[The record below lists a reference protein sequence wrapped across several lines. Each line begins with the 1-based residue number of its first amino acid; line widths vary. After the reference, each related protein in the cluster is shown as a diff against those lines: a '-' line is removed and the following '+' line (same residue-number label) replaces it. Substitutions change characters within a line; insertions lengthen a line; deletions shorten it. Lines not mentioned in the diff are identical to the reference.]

1 MPKCVVKD
9 CPHGTGMKSEFPD
22 VVLHHFPRDI
32 DAIKRWLTAGG
43 LDEESMESAVLEIF
57 NDRRGDRFRICSTH
71 FTAESYR
78 KGCKRKLWPHATPTL
93 MPENTTMKDRKSQEL
108 TKTSTGL
115 PKHCFCSCH
124 SYRKSYVDASSQTD
138 QNDFSPLA
146 AEVSYSL
153 AASYKDIYSDHR
165 YDLYTPYVLDDI
177 RSSTPNHLSAASYGD
192 IDKDSGTS
200 PSNDLSG
207 ASYRDIDGDPG
218 PDLNSSCTLEDSGTS
233 PFNHFSDLLSTIT
246 YNDIYR
252 DHGYDAHCSGFSED
266 TRGSSPATYKPKYRT
281 PGKHRYSSFF
291 FKDAIRAIP
300 NQVSIAGQL
309 WNVRSPCKYSVTNIP
324 SLQPCQN
331 AENKEMSFNAESHPK
346 RSSLWF
352 SPLTDFQDLG
362 ADMHIEAPP
371 SPVILESTVEML
383 TSLSE
388 TSPVDEPLITPLSDT
403 SSIDEPIF
411 KKRKTPSDASY
422 APHLSEVSDS
432 DYADSELDASD
443 KPSDITT
450 GEKNVVM
457 ERKFIVFESCL
468 DELLRKRCCTVD
480 CCFER
485 LTKFDKRMVGTL
497 LKVFA
502 TCAGGHNFLL
512 WQSQPRIQSVAVGN
526 LLLASAIVCSGSSY
540 TKVKEMFDLMNIKI
554 FGSQSFSNYQIGAI
568 FGAIDHNWLLEKER
582 VSSIISHKPLY
593 LIGDGQCDSPGFN
606 AKYCVYTMMDMQ
618 TSLILDFEAVQV
630 SQTTSSVAMEKLGFK
645 TCVDRIREE
654 KYDVHMI
661 GTDSHPGIK
670 KIMRTDYS
678 DINHQF
684 DLWHYSKSIK
694 KKLLNASRPAGC
706 EIIKDWISPILNHFY
721 WCSRTCKGNIEVFRD
736 RWHGVLNHVCNI
748 HQWKNGDVESGC
760 KHGELTGDDVSRPWL
775 SKPSLAY
782 IALRDVILCPQMDR
796 DLKHLVFYCR
806 TGALESFHSLV
817 LKYRTKQHHYPMNS
831 MEARTKLAILS
842 NNRNTNRPQ
851 AVLKTSTSAPA
862 GTPITK
868 LVYSRLQKKW
878 YVRKIYEPTNNEH
891 VKTIMMDVVNVAKGL
906 LKPVWQ
912 SKVDKLPK
920 NVATVKK
927 PDKSTA
933 IAQHRSRF

>member
-1 MPKCVVKD
+1 MPKCVVKG

-22 VVLHHFPRDI
+22 IILHQFPRDI

-43 LDEESMESAVLEIF
+43 LDEESMENMALEISL
-57 NDRRGDRFRICSTH
+57 DKQAKRFRMCSAH
-71 FTAESYR
+71 FSTDAYR
-78 KGCKRKLWPHATPTL
+78 NGSKQKLWPHAIPTL
-93 MPENTTMKDRKSQEL
+93 MPEDSTMSVLRIPRKSRQSS
-108 TKTSTGL
+108 KTSTGL
-115 PKHCFCSCH
+115 PKRCSCTCH

-138 QNDFSPLA
+138 KNDFSPLA
-146 AEVSYSL
+146 AEESYSL
-153 AASYKDIYSDHR
+153 AASYKDIYNDHR
-165 YDLYTPYVLDDI
+165 YDLNAPYVVDDI
-177 RSSTPNHLSAASYGD
+177 RSSTPNHLSAASCRD

-200 PSNDLSG
+200 PSNDLS
-207 ASYRDIDGDPG
+207 D
-218 PDLNSSCTLEDSGTS
+218 
-233 PFNHFSDLLSTIT
+233 HLSIIT

-252 DHGYDAHCSGFSED
+252 DHGNDVAHCLDFLEVAK
-266 TRGSSPATYKPKYRT
+266 RSSPATYKHKYRT
-281 PGKHRYSSFF
+281 GKHRYPSSF
-291 FKDAIRAIP
+291 FKDATRAIP
-300 NQVSIAGQL
+300 NQLSIAGQL
-309 WNVRSPCKYSVTNIP
+309 WNVRSACTSSVTNTT
-324 SLQPCQN
+324 SLQPCQT
-331 AENKEMSFNAESHPK
+331 AENEEMSFNAKSHPV

-352 SPLTDFQDLG
+352 SLLTDFQDLG

-371 SPVILESTVEML
+371 SPVILESKMEML

-388 TSPVDEPLITPLSDT
+388 TSSVDEPMITPLSET
-403 SSIDEPIF
+403 SSIDEPIY

-422 APHLSEVSDS
+422 APNLGELSDS
-432 DYADSELDASD
+432 DYSDSELD
-443 KPSDITT
+443 PSDVPDGITK
-450 GEKNVVM
+450 GEQNVVM

-468 DELLRKRCCTVD
+468 DELLQNLHCKVD

-485 LTKFDKRMVGTL
+485 LTKFNKRMVGTL
-497 LKVFA
+497 LKVSA

-512 WQSQPRIQSVAVGN
+512 WQSQPHIQGRAAGN
-526 LLLASAIVCSGSSY
+526 LLLASAIACSGS
-540 TKVKEMFDLMNIKI
+540 TFKKVKEMFDLMNINI
-554 FGSQSFSNYQIGAI
+554 FSAQCFSNYQSGVI

-582 VSSIISHKPLY
+582 VSSIIGHKPLY
-593 LIGDGQCDSPGFN
+593 LIGDGQCNSPGYN

-670 KIMRTDYS
+670 KIMRSDYN

-706 EIIKDWISPILNHFY
+706 EIILDWIGPILNHFY

-748 HQWKNGDVESGC
+748 HQWRNGDVEIGC
-760 KHGELTGDDVSRPWL
+760 KHGKLTVGDGSRPWL

-782 IALRDVILCPQMDR
+782 IALRDVILCRQIDR

-806 TGALESFHSLV
+806 TRALETFHSIV
-817 LKYRTKQHHYPMNS
+817 LKYRSKQYNYRMNS

-842 NNRNTNRPQ
+842 YNRNTNRPQ
-851 AVLKTSTSAPA
+851 AVLKTSTRAPA
-862 GTPITK
+862 GTPQTR
-868 LVYSRLQKKW
+868 LEYSRLRKKW
-878 YVRKIYEPTNNEH
+878 YVRKMYEPVNNEH
-891 VKTIMMDVVNVAKGL
+891 IKTIMMDAVNVAKGV
-906 LKPVWQ
+906 LKPEWQ
-912 SKVDKLPK
+912 SKEEKLPK
-920 NVATVKK
+920 NVATVER
-927 PDKSTA
+927 PDKSAA
-933 IAQHRSRF
+933 IAQHRSRFCTTADCVMISEN

>member
-1 MPKCVVKD
+1 MSVIRIYRRSP
-9 CPHGTGMKSEFPD
+9 
-22 VVLHHFPRDI
+22 
-32 DAIKRWLTAGG
+32 
-43 LDEESMESAVLEIF
+43 ESS
-57 NDRRGDRFRICSTH
+57 
-71 FTAESYR
+71 
-78 KGCKRKLWPHATPTL
+78 
-93 MPENTTMKDRKSQEL
+93 
-108 TKTSTGL
+108 KTFSVL
-115 PKHCFCSCH
+115 PKLCFCTCH
-124 SYRKSYVDASSQTD
+124 HYRKSYVDASSQTD
-138 QNDFSPLA
+138 KNDFSPLA
-146 AEVSYSL
+146 AEESYSL
-153 AASYKDIYSDHR
+153 AASYKDVYTDHR
-165 YDLYTPYVLDDI
+165 YDSNTPYVLNDI
-177 RSSTPNHLSAASYGD
+177 RSSTPNHLSAESYGD
-192 IDKDSGTS
+192 IDGDPGPDCNSSCALEDSGIS
-200 PSNDLSG
+200 PYNHFSDLLSNVTCNDIYRDYGHDSTPNNPST
-207 ASYRDIDGDPG
+207 ASYRDIVGDPG
-218 PDLNSSCTLEDSGTS
+218 PDLNSSYALEEIGTS
-233 PFNHFSDLLSTIT
+233 PSNHFSDLLSTIT
-246 YNDIYR
+246 YNR
-252 DHGYDAHCSGFSED
+252 DHGNDSRSSDFLED
-266 TRGSSPATYKPKYRT
+266 TWRCYPAAYEKIFGT
-281 PGKHRYSSFF
+281 PGKDKYSSSMLE
-291 FKDAIRAIP
+291 DTPRAIP
-300 NQVSIAGQL
+300 NQLSIAGQL
-309 WNVRSPCKYSVTNIP
+309 WNVRSPCKSSATNTT
-324 SLQPCQN
+324 SRQP
-331 AENKEMSFNAESHPK
+331 AKNKEMSFNAESHPE

-362 ADMHIEAPP
+362 ADIQIEAPP
-371 SPVILESTVEML
+371 SPVILESRMEML
-383 TSLSE
+383 TSFSE
-388 TSPVDEPLITPLSDT
+388 TDSAITSFSET
-403 SSIDEPIF
+403 SSIDEPIC
-411 KKRKTPSDASY
+411 KKKKIPSDVSY
-422 APHLSEVSDS
+422 APHLSELSDS
-432 DYADSELDASD
+432 DCADTEQDPAGE
-443 KPSDITT
+443 ITM
-450 GEKNVVM
+450 GEKTVVT

-468 DELLRKRCCTVD
+468 DELLGKLYCKVD
-480 CCFER
+480 CCLQR
-485 LTKFDKRMVGTL
+485 LKRFDKRIMGTL

-512 WQSQPRIQSVAVGN
+512 WQSQPRIRSVAVGN

-540 TKVKEMFDLMNIKI
+540 TKVKEMFDLMNIN
-554 FGSQSFSNYQIGAI
+554 FFSPYVFYKYQNEAI

-593 LIGDGQCDSPGFN
+593 LIGDGQCDSPGYN

-670 KIMRTDYS
+670 KLMRTDYS

-706 EIIKDWISPILNHFY
+706 EIILDWIGPILNHFY

-748 HQWKNGDVESGC
+748 HQWRNGDVESGC
-760 KHGELTGDDVSRPWL
+760 KHGELTGDNGCRPWL

-817 LKYRTKQHHYPMNS
+817 LKYRSKQHHYPMNS

-851 AVLKTSTSAPA
+851 AVLKTPNRTGAPA
-862 GTPITK
+862 GTPQTR

-878 YVRKIYEPTNNEH
+878 QVRKVYEPMNNEH
-891 VKTIMMDVVNVAKGL
+891 VKSIMMDVVNVTKGD

-912 SKVDKLPK
+912 SRNNKLPK
-920 NVATVKK
+920 NVATVER